1 MVSLLTFSNY
11 FPHLPYLQIVLTMH
25 FLQHFYMLTISSIQL
40 AIQLAICNI
49 FSDGGRALLVEKAL
63 DLFSQ
68 RSASVTYKIRDLE
81 QIVKL
86 VSL

>member
-1 MVSLLTFSNY
+1 M
-11 FPHLPYLQIVLTMH
+11 
-25 FLQHFYMLTISSIQL
+25 
-40 AIQLAICNI
+40 
-49 FSDGGRALLVEKAL
+49 EKAL